1 MYENAPIRVRSE
13 VEDVHRRIWSALGEP
28 GTWWTSAQRIGIARE
43 ARRAR
48 ALRGLAPRVDD
59 PVEPTLPD
67 AAVDIARQVGG
78 RPESLDEAWYK
89 ASASVL
95 TDSEYVEL
103 AGVVVQTVAVD
114 VFCRAIGI
122 PPHAYPQPGEGE
134 PSRERPATAIAEEA
148 WVPTLPAGPS
158 GGEAGRSIWGEAPMP
173 NVIRALSL
181 VPADAALAL
190 AQCEALYLAI
200 PQVMDPG
207 YEPERGLGRAQIEL
221 IAGRVSAVNECF
233 Y

>member
-1 MYENAPIRVRSE
+1 MYENAPVRVRSE
-13 VEDVHRRIWSALGEP
+13 VEDVHRRIWLALGKP
-28 GTWWTSAQRIGIARE
+28 GTCWMSAERIGIARE

-48 ALRGLAPRVDD
+48 ALRGLAPRVED

-89 ASASVL
+89 ASASAL
-95 TDSEYVEL
+95 SDAEYVEL
-103 AGVVVQTVAVD
+103 AAVVVQTVAVD
-114 VFCRAIGI
+114 VFCRAIDI
-122 PPHAYPQPGEGE
+122 PLHAYPLAREGE
-134 PSRERPATAIAEEA
+134 PSRERPATAVPQEA
-148 WVPTLPAGPS
+148 WVPTLPSGPA
-158 GGEAGRSIWGEAPMP
+158 GGEAGRSIWGDAPMP

-181 VPADAALAL
+181 IPADAALVL
-190 AQCEALYLAI
+190 AQCEALYLEI
-200 PQVMDPG
+200 PQVLDPS
-207 YEPERGLGRAQIEL
+207 YEPKRGLERAQIEL